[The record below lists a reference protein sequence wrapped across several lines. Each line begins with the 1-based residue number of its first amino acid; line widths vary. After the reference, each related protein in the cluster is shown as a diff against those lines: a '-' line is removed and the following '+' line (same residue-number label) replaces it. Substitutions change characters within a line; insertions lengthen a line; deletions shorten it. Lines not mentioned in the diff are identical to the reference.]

1 MKKMYK
7 FLLKDIVQNKR
18 IYICY
23 LVLVF
28 IVMILWYFSYNIFML
43 KFYLQ
48 KQFDD
53 NSNQLTILNQQLDD
67 IRSSENYKK
76 YSISKFIYDKYENI
90 RWYNTINK
98 LISMFDD
105 IKKLQSEWWNLVLD
119 DFIIDMDNV
128 KIKWNVSSLQTLYIS
143 WWVINKFLD
152 LPFVKEV
159 NIPNYQKNG
168 DNYQFNLNAK
178 IKINEWNNH

>member
-1 MKKMYK
+1 
-7 FLLKDIVQNKR
+7 
-18 IYICY
+18 
-23 LVLVF
+23 
-28 IVMILWYFSYNIFML
+28 ML

-105 IKKLQSEWWNLVLD
+105 IKKLQSE
-119 DFIIDMDNV
+119 
-128 KIKWNVSSLQTLYIS
+128 
-143 WWVINKFLD
+143 
-152 LPFVKEV
+152 
-159 NIPNYQKNG
+159 
-168 DNYQFNLNAK
+168 
-178 IKINEWNNH
+178 